1 MKNNFLK
8 SILLK
13 MHKNGDIFSV
23 DVYSDPVLQGSFILQ
38 YYVIGNTNSFNGSY
52 PLYPAY
58 RPYRYDFNPPE
69 DRPFT
74 EYYYISS
81 NFNSTSTPL
90 PKDSL
95 QGCNGKKAQEKS
107 EVIYKEPITLIGYFS
122 KKLDNHTY
130 AFTVDDGRKVI
141 IGKGI

>member
-23 DVYSDPVLQGSFILQ
+23 DVYSELGLQGSFILQ

-58 RPYRYDFNPPE
+58 RPYRYDFNL
-69 DRPFT
+69 PFENAKRKDCNKLIVLIDT
-74 EYYYISS
+74 ISIHLKIGHLQ
-81 NFNSTSTPL
+81 NTITYLQTSIALVHRCQKTL
-90 PKDSL
+90 
-95 QGCNGKKAQEKS
+95 CKAAME
-107 EVIYKEPITLIGYFS
+107 
-122 KKLDNHTY
+122 
-130 AFTVDDGRKVI
+130 RKPR
-141 IGKGI
+141 KNQK